1 VELGA
6 ANRAE
11 LFCATGSQLAA
22 KQLLPRDPRSDIV
35 RKHPASRFIFTT
47 DHGGQWEPN
56 DEGETEMTSAGVSD
70 VHEIRE
76 LTIDELDQGR
86 RRTVDGR

>member
-11 LFCATGSQLAA
+11 LFLCHWGATCGET
-22 KQLLPRDPRSDIV
+22 IV
-35 RKHPASRFIFTT
+35 TRPPAWRHRAETSRLQIHPHHSPWWPV
-47 DHGGQWEPN
+47 GN
-56 DEGETEMTSAGVSD
+56 SDEGVTEMTSAGVSD

>member
-1 VELGA
+1 
-6 ANRAE
+6 
-11 LFCATGSQLAA
+11 
-22 KQLLPRDPRSDIV
+22 
-35 RKHPASRFIFTT
+35 
-47 DHGGQWEPN
+47 
-56 DEGETEMTSAGVSD
+56 MTSAGVSD